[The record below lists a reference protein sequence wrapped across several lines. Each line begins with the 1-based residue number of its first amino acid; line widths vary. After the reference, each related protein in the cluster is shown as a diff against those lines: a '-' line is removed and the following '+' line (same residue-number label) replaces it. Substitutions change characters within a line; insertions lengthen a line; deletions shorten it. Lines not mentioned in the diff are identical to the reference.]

1 MSFREH
7 LAYCALGVESMIKDV
22 LKDAE
27 ERMKSALA
35 VLEDDLKGMRTG
47 RASPALVEK
56 LHVDYYG
63 TQTPLYQ
70 LATITVPEAQLI
82 AIRPFDKTSLKSIEK
97 AILASELGLTPNN
110 DGTII
115 RLVIPPLTQERR
127 TELQKVVN
135 RRMEESRV
143 AVRNVRRSAIDDLR
157 EFEKEKLI
165 SEDELEDGL
174 DEVQKLTDRYIH
186 EIEEAGKRKEAE
198 IMEI

>member
-1 MSFREH
+1 
-7 LAYCALGVESMIKDV
+7 MIKDV

-27 ERMKSALA
+27 ERMKSALS
-35 VLEDDLKGMRTG
+35 VLEEDLRAMRTG

-56 LHVDYYG
+56 LPIDYYG
-63 TQTPLYQ
+63 TATPLYQ

-82 AIRPFDKTSLKSIEK
+82 TIRPFDKTSLKSIEK

-115 RLVIPPLTQERR
+115 RLTIPTLTQERR
-127 TELQKVVN
+127 IELQKIVN
-135 RRMEESRV
+135 RRVEEARI

-165 SEDELEDGL
+165 SEDDNERGQE
-174 DEVQKLTDRYIH
+174 EVQKLTDKYIR
-186 EIEEAGKRKEAE
+186 EIEEAGKRKEDE
-198 IMEI
+198 IMEV